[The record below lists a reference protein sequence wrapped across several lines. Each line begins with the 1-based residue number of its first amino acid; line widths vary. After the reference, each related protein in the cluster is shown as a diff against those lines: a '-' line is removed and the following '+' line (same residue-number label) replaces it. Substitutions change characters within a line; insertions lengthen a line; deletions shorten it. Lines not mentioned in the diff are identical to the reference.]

1 MPRKL
6 SAWLLITALSLASLS
21 PLQTRAASCGRQSC
35 CSSGSCCRMGHC
47 SMPDPGDTSGDA
59 AGKPAR
65 PQMGHCLMRGARAST
80 RRTGMPTNCSM
91 GQPSTNTRC
100 SVSCRCSISPS
111 PSVAAAPI
119 HGYLY
124 FDPSEPGVVSRLA
137 TAGWLSSFPALST
150 QAGFPQRAEHP
161 PKLHS

>member
-1 MPRKL
+1 MLK
-6 SAWLLITALSLASLS
+6 
-21 PLQTRAASCGRQSC
+21 
-35 CSSGSCCRMGHC
+35 
-47 SMPDPGDTSGDA
+47 
-59 AGKPAR
+59 
-65 PQMGHCLMRGARAST
+65 
-80 RRTGMPTNCSM
+80 NCSM
-91 GQPSTNTRC
+91 GQPSTNSRS

-137 TAGWLSSFPALST
+137 AAGWLSSLPAVSAR
-150 QAGFPQRAEHP
+150 AGFPQRAEHP